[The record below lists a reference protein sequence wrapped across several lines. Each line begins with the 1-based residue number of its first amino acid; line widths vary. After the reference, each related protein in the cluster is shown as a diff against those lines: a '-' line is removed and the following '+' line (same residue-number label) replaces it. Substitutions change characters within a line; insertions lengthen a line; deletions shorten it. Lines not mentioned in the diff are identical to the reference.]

1 MAVIRL
7 FRLTN
12 AGDTDATEFI
22 DFNVP
27 GTEDDTKKEHG
38 FITSI
43 KENDTDGVGSNQ
55 GVETPLGD
63 QQALDKVEDVITI
76 DGFFSK
82 RDGNNDDGQNT
93 LIILMRTFA
102 AQPKLTDDWD
112 LGRFGLRVDDDV
124 SQSVIPDGAGVP
136 ADLTIA
142 LLWAR
147 IEWETDFTGNRE
159 KFKLVFRVNK
169 GDGA

>member
-112 LGRFGLRVDDDV
+112 LG
-124 SQSVIPDGAGVP
+124 
-136 ADLTIA
+136 
-142 LLWAR
+142 
-147 IEWETDFTGNRE
+147 
-159 KFKLVFRVNK
+159 
-169 GDGA
+169 